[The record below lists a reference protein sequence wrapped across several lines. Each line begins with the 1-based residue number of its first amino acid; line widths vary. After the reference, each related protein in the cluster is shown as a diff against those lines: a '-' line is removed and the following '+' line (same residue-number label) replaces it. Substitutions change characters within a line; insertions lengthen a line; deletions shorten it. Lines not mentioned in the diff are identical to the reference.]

1 MKGKLLKTTIG
12 TLALMA
18 LLAIMASA
26 AVAAPTMT
34 ITGAV
39 IGYGGGGTFV
49 WSQVIEGA
57 TISVEGDATTATT
70 ASDGTYALIVPF
82 GPPVYPGNTITAT
95 ATYYNSAHKLLG
107 GDALQVKTFLLTS
120 KATKFVVTVKYH
132 SKAVKGARVAC
143 FGKSVTTNRSGVATL
158 SSMHMKPLTSYTVTI
173 SKSGY
178 HTLRFS
184 ARSKPGGTVNITKSL
199 SR

>member
-1 MKGKLLKTTIG
+1 MKGKLFKTTIG
-12 TLALMA
+12 TLALLA

-57 TISVEGDATTATT
+57 TISVEGYATTATT
-70 ASDGTYALIVPF
+70 ASDGTYALILPF
-82 GPPVYPGNTITAT
+82 DPLVYAGNTVTAT

-107 GDALQVKTFLLTS
+107 GDALQVKTFLLNS

-132 SKAVKGARVAC
+132 SKAVKGAKVAC
-143 FGKSVTTNRSGVATL
+143 FGKSVTTNSSGVATL
-158 SSMHMKPLTSYTVTI
+158 SSMHMKPLTSYTVKI

-178 HTLRFS
+178 DTLSFS
-184 ARSKPGGTVNITKSL
+184 AGSSPGHTVSFTKSL
-199 SR
+199 TK